1 MTETE
6 SSRADAASRD
16 ATAAPGTVY
25 WLTGLAGVGKTSL
38 AGRLVDRLRRDGGRP
53 VLLDGDELRRHIFR
67 DVGYSRA
74 ERLRLARH
82 YAALAELLSRQGF
95 DVVCATISLF
105 PEIWER
111 NRQLPRYVEVLLRA
125 PEAVLAERRPALY
138 GDPCGGAM
146 GPSVGRE
153 LEAPEPPDPDLVLC
167 NDGAGDL
174 DALAEAVWQCGRRRS
189 SHAVAS
195 ASPPPAVAFGSKAE
209 TLERLEHRVVG
220 ARVLPQERFDV
231 REWRRDRNAVLS
243 RVERRGWFRAPLI
256 VRSSAIGE
264 DRAGGSLAGHFPSRA
279 GCLGV
284 TQVEAAID
292 QLAAAMPDPEGR
304 DQIFAQPD
312 LGSVRASGVVFTRDP
327 AGGAHYRIVS
337 EDRGGGPTGAI
348 TSGHA
353 RSHRTHYVHR
363 TAPAPK
369 DAELAAL
376 VELADE
382 LTTLLGDNNLDFEY
396 ARGEDGVLYLLQ
408 VRPLSVQEAS
418 APALGYDEEC
428 AALQDA
434 RRRALELS
442 RPHPQLLGFRAL
454 FGRMPD
460 WNPAEILGARPR
472 PLALSLY
479 RELVTDSIWAYQRH
493 NYGYRNLRSFP
504 LVVSFAGL
512 PYVDVRVSFESFVPA
527 AMPEEWARQ
536 LVDLYLDRL
545 LAAPEAHDKVE
556 FRVVV
561 SCLALDQDVRLGAL
575 QSDGF
580 SAEACA
586 LLTEAL
592 RALTNRVAIG
602 PDSLLA
608 KDLAKVRILEQ
619 RQSDYGAGFA
629 ALAPLDQ
636 VYWLLEDTKRYG
648 TLPFAGIARAAFMAR
663 QMLDSLVTTGLW
675 SAADRQCFLA
685 SLDTVSARM
694 QRDLAELD
702 RKQFLGRYGH
712 LRPGTYDLLSPRY
725 DEAPD
730 HYFDWGASR
739 PKVAHAAPFAPS
751 PQQNSAVDRRLTEL
765 GLELDAADLLVFL
778 RTALEGREHAKFV
791 FTRNLSDALR
801 ILTGWGAS
809 LGHGREDMAHCDIA
823 TLRGAYASS
832 VDVAALLAD
841 SIAAGRAAHRRTRV
855 LSLPSLLVDPDQI
868 LSFELP
874 SSEPNFVTLGAAE
887 GPVVQVNDERRSL
900 KGAILLIPNADPGFD
915 WIFSA
920 GIAGFATMYG
930 GHNSHMAI
938 RANELAVPAVI
949 GAGETNYAAWC
960 RAAVLSIDCQN
971 RTVVVRR

>member
-1 MTETE
+1 MTETVP
-6 SSRADAASRD
+6 SSADRVSSDAA
-16 ATAAPGTVY
+16 ATPGTVY

-38 AGRLVDRLRRDGGRP
+38 AERLVARLRRDGGRP
-53 VLLDGDELRRHIFR
+53 VLLDGDELRRELFR

-74 ERLRLARH
+74 ERLQLARH

-111 NRQLPRYVEVLLRA
+111 NRRLSRYVEVLLRA
-125 PEAVLAERRPALY
+125 PEAVLAERRPLLY
-138 GDPCGGAM
+138 GDPGAH

-153 LEAPEPPDPDLVLC
+153 IEAAEPPDPDLVLW
-167 NDGAGDL
+167 NDGSGDL

-189 SHAVAS
+189 SQTMAPAPE
-195 ASPPPAVAFGSKAE
+195 PPPVAFGTKAE

-220 ARVLPQERFDV
+220 ARVLPQERFEV
-231 REWRRDRNAVLS
+231 REWRRDRGAVLS
-243 RVERRGWFRAPLI
+243 RLARRGWLRMPLI
-256 VRSSAIGE
+256 LRSSALGE
-264 DRAGGSLAGHFPSRA
+264 DRVEASLAGHFPSRA
-279 GCLGV
+279 GCLGADPV
-284 TQVEAAID
+284 QAAIEEI
-292 QLAAAMPDPEGR
+292 AAAMPDPEGR

-353 RSHRTHYVHR
+353 RRHRTHFVHR
-363 TAPAPK
+363 SAPAPK

-382 LTTLLGDNNLDFEY
+382 LTALLGHHSLDFEY
-396 ARGEDGVLYLLQ
+396 ARGDDGVLYLLQ
-408 VRPLSVQEAS
+408 VRRLWVQEAS
-418 APALGYDEEC
+418 TPALGYDEEC
-428 AALQDA
+428 AALEDA
-434 RRRALELS
+434 RRRVLELS
-442 RPHPQLLGFRAL
+442 RPHPRLLGSRAL

-527 AMPEEWARQ
+527 ALPEEWARQ
-536 LVDLYLDRL
+536 LVDLYLNRL
-545 LAAPEAHDKVE
+545 LASPEAHDKVE

-561 SCLALDQDVRLGAL
+561 SCLALDQDERLGAL
-575 QSDGF
+575 QKDGF
-580 SAEACA
+580 PADACV
-586 LLTEAL
+586 LLTDAL
-592 RALTNRVAIG
+592 RALTNRVACG
-602 PDSLLA
+602 PESLLA
-608 KDLAKVRILEQ
+608 KDLAKVWILEQ
-619 RQSDYGAGFA
+619 RQADYGPRFA

-675 SAADRQCFLA
+675 SAADRQSFLA

-702 RKQFLGRYGH
+702 REQFLGRYGH

-730 HYFDWGASR
+730 HYFDWSVVR

-751 PQQNSAVDRRLTEL
+751 PQQNGAVDRRLAEL
-765 GLELDAADLLVFL
+765 GLELNSADLLVFL

-801 ILTGWGAS
+801 ILTRWGAS

-823 TLRGAYASS
+823 TLRGAYAASP
-832 VDVAALLAD
+832 DVAALLAD
-841 SIAAGRAAHRRTRV
+841 SIARGRAAHRRTRV
-855 LSLPSLLVDPDQI
+855 LSLPSLLCDPEQV
-868 LSFELP
+868 LAFELA
-874 SSEPNFVTLGAAE
+874 STEPNFVTLGAAE
-887 GPVVQVNDERRSL
+887 GPVAQVEDERSRL
-900 KGAILLIPNADPGFD
+900 AGAILLIPNADPGFD

-938 RANELAVPAVI
+938 RANELGVPAVI
-949 GAGETNYAAWC
+949 GAGETNYAQWC

-971 RTVVVRR
+971 RTVEVRR